1 MSPKEL
7 TRLDI
12 LRTAGEFRW
21 TKKMPKWRVIVNN
34 RELPARPLV
43 LRAAQVPP
51 NDPTNSHQAVAL
63 LESLG
68 FETRYCEGPSNDRTS
83 TIPSELSDSGT
94 LGSVA
99 KLVSEISKQVPTSEW
114 DRLPSDLAENLDHYL
129 YGRDKQK

>member
-7 TRLDI
+7 TRPDI
-12 LRTAGEFRW
+12 LRAANEFRW

-43 LRAAQVPP
+43 LRAARVPP

-63 LESLG
+63 LENLG
-68 FETRYCEGPSNDRTS
+68 FETRYCEQSGKDRAS
-83 TIPSELSDSGT
+83 TLPAESDGLGT

-99 KLVSEISKQVPTSEW
+99 RLVSELSKQVPTSEW